1 MSVVRELGGSSADGD
16 VAALQDLLESVP
28 DYALRITGYPPGP
41 SDGLSALLSVPDG
54 FDPAGKVG
62 LGLWEGERLVAF
74 ADVLLG
80 YPSPA
85 VAYIGL
91 LVVRGGEQ
99 GRGLGRAMH
108 DAVVGRVRA
117 ASGRSAVG
125 RSGVERSGVER
136 LRVERLRLGIV
147 ASNASVAEP
156 FWRAL
161 GYEPT
166 GEEKPYRY
174 DHLVST
180 VALWERPL

>member
-1 MSVVRELGGSSADGD
+1 MPVVRELGGSSADGD

-54 FDPAGKVG
+54 FDPVGKVG

-80 YPSPA
+80 YPSLS

-108 DAVVGRVRA
+108 VAVVERVRA
-117 ASGRSAVG
+117 ASGRSG
-125 RSGVERSGVER
+125 MERSR
-136 LRVERLRLGIV
+136 RLRLGIV

-180 VALWERPL
+180 VALWERAL

>member
-1 MSVVRELGGSSADGD
+1 MPVVRELGGSSADGD
-16 VAALQDLLESVP
+16 VATLQDLLESVP

-80 YPSPA
+80 YPSPS

-108 DAVVGRVRA
+108 DAVVERVRA
-117 ASGRSAVG
+117 ASGRSG
-125 RSGVERSGVER
+125 MERSRLEC

-147 ASNASVAEP
+147 ASNAAVAEP

-180 VALWERPL
+180 VALWERAL